1 MNEMFSQGGKG
12 STGILTNKQAVA
24 RYFGVKQSEVVYFSV
39 GAVLSGYKVIYDKE
53 TQRAYSLPADIAP
66 GTTAISL
73 STAAVLVHSAG
84 SVDLGALA
92 VSREEYVTLPGSF
105 DSGSTL
111 NVKNELLTY
120 TDGKYRWDGALP
132 KIVPADSTPTTTGG
146 VGDGAWVSVG
156 DAALRS
162 DLSSSSSGRGASLV
176 NLTSGNSVQEEI
188 DFLAYA
194 YGVRLS
200 NYMADPDPL
209 TAALADS
216 RNKKLP
222 LIIDCDAT
230 YKTFLVY
237 SNDRIIGCGDHTLT
251 KIGNDKPSIPS
262 AQQPERP
269 SGTTTDFSSID
280 AGIVIVHPDN
290 GSATN
295 IIISGFN
302 LANTSHCDYAI
313 HCTFMSFTKIED
325 MKFNGYKRGIKWYNA
340 YGNQL
345 SRIFSLYYYSTS
357 DVFSDF
363 ICYDFSDGNYS
374 SGTSNTITNVT
385 CTNYKKCYYVA
396 NLNYSTFTNCGGEGV
411 ESPTPVSTGNIPQTF
426 EFVNCPNIVLNTPYT
441 ENLRG
446 GFIRAVS
453 DASGVYQ
460 GASTIVI
467 NGPEAVVGI
476 TGTTTNVGAK
486 LLDIQG
492 GVNCVVNGGYMTG
505 AASGYFLEFGG
516 ADGDATLLING
527 MEMRNVLEQIRSHF
541 GYNGI
546 NSIKGL
552 RPMQLLRKGIGDAT
566 GTGIV
571 NWKTAS
577 EDQYFMGGGNFTKTA
592 LGGYYQVD
600 VEVPIGTN
608 ATGGEVT
615 LLLSDTDTD
624 SGVAI
629 AQCYVPAVSTGRY
642 SARLRYEGR
651 LPGGK
656 FLYVKTTVGW
666 SSVYDTDAVFNVI
679 LK

>member
-1 MNEMFSQGGKG
+1 MA
-12 STGILTNKQAVA
+12 TTPTNKPIPSEDPRDLKFNAGKIDEVLTSDA
-24 RYFGVKQSEVVYFSV
+24 HYYTDRFGVRRWTIAGFQYTAEEAIRNYGYITMDSFED
-39 GAVLSGYKVIYDKE
+39 GATL
-53 TQRAYSLPADIAP
+53 
-66 GTTAISL
+66 
-73 STAAVLVHSAG
+73 
-84 SVDLGALA
+84 
-92 VSREEYVTLPGSF
+92 TLPNQVLRYEATG
-105 DSGSTL
+105 
-111 NVKNELLTY
+111 EY
-120 TDGKYRWDGALP
+120 YRWDGEFP
-132 KIVPADSTPTTTGG
+132 KTIPSGSTPETSGG
-146 VGDGAWVSVG
+146 VGLGAWLSVG
-156 DAALRS
+156 DASLRS
-162 DLSSSSSGRGASLV
+162 DLSSSSSGRGASLIK
-176 NLTSGNSVQEEI
+176 LTSGNSVQEEI

-200 NYMADPDPL
+200 NYMTEADPL
-209 TAALADS
+209 TSALTAS

-222 LIIDCDAT
+222 LVIDCDAT
-230 YKTFLVY
+230 YKTFVVY
-237 SNDRIIGCGDHTLT
+237 SNDRIIGYGDHTLT
-251 KIGNDKPSIPS
+251 KVGNDKPSIPS

-269 SGTTTDFSSID
+269 PGTTTDFSSID
-280 AGIVIVHPDN
+280 AGIVFAHPDN

-295 IIISGFN
+295 IIVSGFN
-302 LANTSHCDYAI
+302 LATTSHCDYAI

-345 SRIFSLYYYSTS
+345 SRIFSLYYYSVT
-357 DVFSDF
+357 DVFSDY
-363 ICYDFSDGNYS
+363 ICYDFSDGNYP

-441 ENLRG
+441 ENLKG

-453 DASGVYQ
+453 DASGVFS

-476 TGTTTNVGAK
+476 AGTTADVGAK
-486 LLDIQG
+486 LLDIRG
-492 GVNCVVNGGYMTG
+492 SVNCVINGGYMTG

-516 ADGDATLLING
+516 ASDDATLTITG

-571 NWKTAS
+571 NWKTA
-577 EDQYFMGGGNFTKTA
+577 EVDDYFMGGGNFTKTA
-592 LGGYYQVD
+592 LGGFYQVD

-629 AQCYVPAVSTGRY
+629 AQCYVPAISTGKY
-642 SARLRYEGR
+642 SARLRFEGR

-666 SSVYDTDAVFNVI
+666 SSVYDTDAVFNTI

>member
-1 MNEMFSQGGKG
+1 MA
-12 STGILTNKQAVA
+12 TTPTNKPIPSEDPRDLKFNAGKIDEVVTSDA
-24 RYFGVKQSEVVYFSV
+24 HHYTDRFGVRRWTIAGFQYTAEEAIRNYGYITMDSFED
-39 GAVLSGYKVIYDKE
+39 GATL
-53 TQRAYSLPADIAP
+53 
-66 GTTAISL
+66 
-73 STAAVLVHSAG
+73 
-84 SVDLGALA
+84 
-92 VSREEYVTLPGSF
+92 TLPNQVLRHEATG
-105 DSGSTL
+105 
-111 NVKNELLTY
+111 EY
-120 TDGKYRWDGALP
+120 YRWDGEFP
-132 KIVPADSTPTTTGG
+132 KTVPSGSTPETSGG
-146 VGDGAWVSVG
+146 IGLGAWVSVG
-156 DAALRS
+156 DATLRS
-162 DLSSSSSGRGASLV
+162 DLSSSSFGRGASLIK
-176 NLTSGNSVQEEI
+176 LTSGNSVQEEI

-237 SNDRIIGCGDHTLT
+237 SNDRIIGCGGHTLT
-251 KIGNDKPSIPS
+251 KVGNDKPSIPS
-262 AQQPERP
+262 AQQPERQT
-269 SGTTTDFSSID
+269 GTMTDFSSID

-302 LANTSHCDYAI
+302 LATNSHCDYAI
-313 HCTFMSFTKIED
+313 HCSFMSFTKIED

-345 SRIFSLYYYSTS
+345 SRIFSLYYYSVT
-357 DVFSDF
+357 DVFSDY
-363 ICYDFSDGNYS
+363 ICYDFSDGNYP
-374 SGTSNTITNVT
+374 SGTSNTLTNVT

-411 ESPTPVSTGNIPQTF
+411 ESPTPVSAGNIPQTF

-441 ENLRG
+441 ENLKG

-453 DASGVYQ
+453 DASGVFS

-476 TGTTTNVGAK
+476 AGTTADVGAK
-486 LLDIQG
+486 LLDISG
-492 GVNCVVNGGYMTG
+492 SVNCVINGGYMTG

-516 ADGDATLLING
+516 ASDDATLTIIG

-571 NWKTAS
+571 NWKTA
-577 EDQYFMGGGNFTKTA
+577 EVDDYFMGGGNFTKTA
-592 LGGYYQVD
+592 LGGFYQVD

-608 ATGGEVT
+608 STGGEVS

-624 SGVAI
+624 SGVTI

-642 SARLRYEGR
+642 SARLRFEGR

-666 SSVYDTDAVFNVI
+666 SSVYDTDAVFNTI

>member
-1 MNEMFSQGGKG
+1 MSDITANIVVSAPSQLFTMPRSFK
-12 STGILTNKQAVA
+12 AVA
-24 RYFGVKQSEVVYFSV
+24 NGKIFIGQIDTDPVNPANQIQVYLENEDGSHVPVAQPLIINAGGYPVYNGQIAKFVTVQGHSMAV
-39 GAVLSGYKVIYDKE
+39 YDAYGTQQFYYPNVLKYDPDQLRQELAGNGGA
-53 TQRAYSLPADIAP
+53 SLI
-66 GTTAISL
+66 G
-73 STAAVLVHSAG
+73 
-84 SVDLGALA
+84 
-92 VSREEYVTLPGSF
+92 
-105 DSGSTL
+105 
-111 NVKNELLTY
+111 
-120 TDGKYRWDGALP
+120 
-132 KIVPADSTPTTTGG
+132 
-146 VGDGAWVSVG
+146 
-156 DAALRS
+156 
-162 DLSSSSSGRGASLV
+162 SSSG
-176 NLTSGNSVQEEI
+176 NTVQQEI
-188 DFLAYA
+188 DRLNNFGYA

-200 NYMADPDPL
+200 SYMQESDPL
-209 TAALADS
+209 TSALTAS
-216 RNKKLP
+216 RDKKLP
-222 LIIDCDAT
+222 LVIDCDAT

-269 SGTTTDFSSID
+269 SGTMTDFSAID
-280 AGIVIVHPDN
+280 SGIIIVHPDN

-302 LANTSHCDYAI
+302 LSTTSHCDFAI

-345 SRIFSLYYYSTS
+345 SRIFSLYYYSTA

-374 SGTSNTITNVT
+374 SGTSNTLVNVT
-385 CTNYKKCYYVA
+385 CTNYKKCYYA
-396 NLNYSTFTNCGGEGV
+396 SNLNYSTFTNCGGEGV
-411 ESPTPVSTGNIPQTF
+411 ESPTPVTTTNIPQTF
-426 EFVNCPNIVLNTPYT
+426 EFVNCPNVVLNTPYT
-441 ENLRG
+441 ENLKG

-476 TGTTTNVGAK
+476 TGTITDVGAR

-492 GVNCVVNGGYMTG
+492 GVNCVINGGYMTG

-516 ADGDATLLING
+516 ASGDATLTITG

-571 NWKTAS
+571 NWKTTPSA
-577 EDQYFMGGGNFTKTA
+577 EDPYFMGGGNFTKTG
-592 LGGYYQVD
+592 LGGFYRVD
-600 VEVPIGTN
+600 VEVPIGINT
-608 ATGGEVT
+608 TGGEVT
-615 LLLSDTDTD
+615 LLISDSDTD
-624 SGVAI
+624 SGVSI
-629 AQCYVPAVSTGRY
+629 AQCYVPAVSAGKY
-642 SARLRYEGR
+642 SARFSFEGR

-656 FLYVKTTVGW
+656 FLYVKTNVAWASG
-666 SSVYDTDAVFNVI
+666 YDTDSVFNVF